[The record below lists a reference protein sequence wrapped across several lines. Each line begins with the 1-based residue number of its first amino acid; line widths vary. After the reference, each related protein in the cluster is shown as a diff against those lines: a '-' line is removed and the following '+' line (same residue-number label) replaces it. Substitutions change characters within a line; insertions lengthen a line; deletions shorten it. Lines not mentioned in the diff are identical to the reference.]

1 MLTNVVSPQTLARW
15 HPGDVVC
22 WKIPSDHTGIV
33 SDRRDP
39 SGVPYVIHNISQC
52 TEQDVLMLWPIVG
65 HYRYPAAPVAFRLAK
80 RHNRKSEEAQ
90 HL

>member
-1 MLTNVVSPQTLARW
+1 
-15 HPGDVVC
+15 
-22 WKIPSDHTGIV
+22 
-33 SDRRDP
+33 
-39 SGVPYVIHNISQC
+39 
-52 TEQDVLMLWPIVG
+52 VG